1 MPKAF
6 VPLTQ
11 FVNESKLTPRE
22 HPLDQPVARWTEE
35 EVLGEEVVEA
45 GVAILRTRGCYWSI
59 KEGCS
64 MCGYFNDTVPGGVST
79 DMLHSQWEKIRH
91 SLKGKRYAKIYTSGS
106 FLDPTEV
113 PLDFA
118 NDVMSDMADM
128 GIEKVLVESLPEFV
142 HPKHFSYSNS
152 PKIEIAIGLESSNP
166 VVLDK
171 SVNKRLLWPHF
182 VKVCE
187 IAHENGAEVKAYVL
201 LKPPYLGERDAIED
215 AVQSATDAAPHVDKI
230 SINPVNVQ
238 KNTVVEKLWF
248 RNEWTAPWLW
258 SVVEVLERCKDLPAK
273 VYSDPTGGGTRR
285 GAHNCNDCN
294 GKILNAL
301 KEHRLGHGNLK
312 GLECECKPRW
322 EVLKHQSSYRR
333 NGAEPH
339 GYRRGFGNGR
349 RF

>member
-1 MPKAF
+1 M
-6 VPLTQ
+6 
-11 FVNESKLTPRE
+11 
-22 HPLDQPVARWTEE
+22 
-35 EVLGEEVVEA
+35 
-45 GVAILRTRGCYWSI
+45 LRA
-59 KEGCS
+59 
-64 MCGYFNDTVPGGVST
+64 
-79 DMLHSQWEKIRH
+79 QWDKIRR

-118 NDVMSDMADM
+118 DDVMSDMADM
-128 GIEKVLVESLPEFV
+128 GVEKVLVESLPEFV

-171 SVNKRLLWPHF
+171 CVNKRLRWQHF

-187 IAHENGAEVKAYVL
+187 TARENGAEVKAYVL
-201 LKPPYLGERDAIED
+201 LKPPYLSEKNAIED
-215 AVQSATDAAPHVDKI
+215 AVQSATDAAPYVDKI

-258 SVVEVLERCKDLPAK
+258 SVMEVLERCKTLPAR

-294 GKILNAL
+294 GRILEAL
-301 KEHRLGHGNLK
+301 KEHRLGRSDLNGH
-312 GLECECKPRW
+312 ECECKSRW
-322 EVLKHQSSYRR
+322 EVLKQQSSYRR

>member
-1 MPKAF
+1 M
-6 VPLTQ
+6 
-11 FVNESKLTPRE
+11 
-22 HPLDQPVARWTEE
+22 
-35 EVLGEEVVEA
+35 
-45 GVAILRTRGCYWSI
+45 
-59 KEGCS
+59 
-64 MCGYFNDTVPGGVST
+64 
-79 DMLHSQWEKIRH
+79 
-91 SLKGKRYAKIYTSGS
+91 
-106 FLDPTEV
+106 
-113 PLDFA
+113 
-118 NDVMSDMADM
+118 
-128 GIEKVLVESLPEFV
+128 
-142 HPKHFSYSNS
+142 
-152 PKIEIAIGLESSNP
+152 
-166 VVLDK
+166 
-171 SVNKRLLWPHF
+171 NKRLRWPHF

-187 IAHENGAEVKAYVL
+187 TAHEIGAEVKAYVL
-201 LKPPYLGERDAIED
+201 LKPPYLSERDSIED
-215 AVQSATDAAPHVDKI
+215 AVKSATDAAPYVDKI

-294 GKILNAL
+294 GKILDAL

-312 GLECECKPRW
+312 GLECECRPRW

>member
-11 FVNESKLTPRE
+11 FVNESKSIPRE
-22 HPLDQPVARWTEE
+22 HPLDKPVAKWIEE

-79 DMLHSQWEKIRH
+79 DMLHSQWKKIRH

-152 PKIEIAIGLESSNP
+152 PKIEIAIGLESSN
-166 VVLDK
+166 
-171 SVNKRLLWPHF
+171 SVASSIASLSPRYGGFSSTYALTSAPFSWAVSQTLTKCGHRNLLF
-182 VKVCE
+182 TD
-187 IAHENGAEVKAYVL
+187 L
-201 LKPPYLGERDAIED
+201 SRT
-215 AVQSATDAAPHVDKI
+215 VQSAIDAAPYVDKI

-294 GKILNAL
+294 GKILEAL
-301 KEHRLGHGNLK
+301 KEHRLGTGNLK
-312 GLECECKPRW
+312 GLECECRPRW

>member
-6 VPLTQ
+6 VPLTD
-11 FVNESKLTPRE
+11 FVNESKSIPRE
-22 HPLDQPVARWTEE
+22 HPLDQPVAKWTEE
-35 EVLGEEVVEA
+35 ELLGGEIVEA

-79 DMLHSQWEKIRH
+79 DMLHSQWDKIRNF
-91 SLKGKRYAKIYTSGS
+91 LKGKRYAKIYTSGS

-118 NDVMSDMADM
+118 NDVMSEMKDM
-128 GIEKVLVESLPEFV
+128 GIEKVLIESLPEFV
-142 HPKHFSYSNS
+142 HKKHFDYVKS
-152 PKIEIAIGLESSNP
+152 PKIEIAIGLESSSP
-166 VVLDK
+166 IVLDK
-171 SVNKRLLWPHF
+171 CVNKRLRWKHF
-182 VKVCE
+182 VKVCQT
-187 IAHENGAEVKAYVL
+187 AHDNDAEVKAYVL
-201 LKPPYLGERDAIED
+201 LKPPYLGEKDAIED
-215 AVQSATDAAPHVDKI
+215 AIQSATDAAPYVDKI

-258 SVVEVLERCKDLPAK
+258 SVIEVLERCKDLLAR

-285 GAHNCNDCN
+285 GAHNCNECN
-294 GKILNAL
+294 IKILEAI
-301 KEHRLGHGNLK
+301 KEHRLGQTDLK
-312 GLECECKPRW
+312 GLDCSCKPRW
-322 EVLKHQSSYRR
+322 EVLKLQSRHRR

-339 GYRRGFGNGR
+339 GYRRGFANGR